1 MQRQQSS
8 AQDCPSSRKSPCFPC
23 QPMPVPW
30 CPGKGGFD
38 GLRAALGE
46 REMKDFCLLAVSSLL
61 SSAGGRMGWEE
72 MFGRFRQKR
81 NPWEGRAG
89 GKLLPASRARESRL
103 AVPPH
108 CCQKQT
114 WRWQIFPLSLK
125 KSKTPLFFA
134 YYYLLPI
141 TAGVPRGSSWNQVPP
156 VPGTAQPWGYK
167 QPLPGFAALQD
178 QTDPI
183 NISPAFQVGSCY
195 IEGFQQELGN
205 VSEVWLSSFLG
216 LRSRIKLYLLLL

>member
-72 MFGRFRQKR
+72 MFGRFRQKEI
-81 NPWEGRAG
+81 PGKGGQEGIAPCIQSSGEQAG
-89 GKLLPASRARESRL
+89 CATTLLPKANL
-103 AVPPH
+103 KV
-108 CCQKQT
+108 T
-114 WRWQIFPLSLK
+114 DFPLIFEKVKNS
-125 KSKTPLFFA
+125 FFLT

-141 TAGVPRGSSWNQVPP
+141 TAGVLRGSSWNQVLPM
-156 VPGTAQPWGYK
+156 PGTAQPWGYK

>member
-1 MQRQQSS
+1 MLPLPAHACALVSRQGGLWWAQSS
-8 AQDCPSSRKSPCFPC
+8 LGREGDEGFLPPCCQQPPVQCRGAHGMGGDVWKVQAEEKS
-23 QPMPVPW
+23 
-30 CPGKGGFD
+30 
-38 GLRAALGE
+38 LG
-46 REMKDFCLLAVSSLL
+46 R
-61 SSAGGRMGWEE
+61 
-72 MFGRFRQKR
+72 
-81 NPWEGRAG
+81 EGRREIAPCIQSSGEQAG
-89 GKLLPASRARESRL
+89 CATTLLPKANL
-103 AVPPH
+103 KV
-108 CCQKQT
+108 T
-114 WRWQIFPLSLK
+114 DFPLIFEKVKNS
-125 KSKTPLFFA
+125 FFLT

-141 TAGVPRGSSWNQVPP
+141 TAGVLRGSSWNQVLPM
-156 VPGTAQPWGYK
+156 PGTAQPWGYK